1 MYQPMH
7 LRPDSL
13 DEQLARD
20 ILPVWLVCGDEPLLV
35 MECADQIRAA
45 ARRSGCAEREIL
57 HAESGF
63 DWNRLRASTDTL
75 SLFGDRRLIELRLD
89 RVPSPDGQ
97 QAIIEW
103 CARPAE
109 DTVLLVIAGGFEKKQ
124 MTAEWINA
132 LNHAGALVQVLPV
145 ERSQLPQWLH
155 KRLRARHIEADAG
168 ALAMLADRVEGNLLA
183 AQQEIDRLALLL
195 GKGSI
200 NAEQVAAVVA
210 DNARHDCESAL
221 NAALAGDAARTLRI
235 LENLREEGEST
246 VPLLWLIQRDVRW
259 LLLAAEMVAVGRGE
273 KDALQAA
280 GVWGNRQTILMP
292 ALRRL
297 RVAAL
302 RALLADCAKGEK
314 TNKGQAPGSAW
325 NAMATLLLRIAGK
338 KAPVGTGRE
347 IV

>member
-1 MYQPMH
+1 MH

-13 DEQLARD
+13 DAQLERGV
-20 ILPVWLVCGDEPLLV
+20 LPVWLVCGDEPLLA
-35 MECADQIRAA
+35 MECADRIRAA
-45 ARRSGCAEREIL
+45 ARRSGCTEREIF

-63 DWNRLRASTDTL
+63 DWNCLRESAATL

-97 QAIIEW
+97 QAIIAW
-103 CARPAE
+103 CSRPAE
-109 DTVLLVIAGGFEKKQ
+109 DTVLLVTAGGFEKKQ
-124 MTAEWINA
+124 MTAEWISA
-132 LNHAGALVQVLPV
+132 ISDAGALVQVMPV
-145 ERSQLPQWLH
+145 ERPQLTQWLRQ
-155 KRLRARHIEADAG
+155 RLAVHQIEATTD
-168 ALAMLADRVEGNLLA
+168 ALALLADRVEGNLLA

-195 GKGSI
+195 GKGPVS
-200 NAEQVAAVVA
+200 AEQVAAVVA
-210 DNARHDCESAL
+210 DNARHDPESAL
-221 NAALAGDAARTLRI
+221 NAALGGDAARTLRI

-259 LLLAAEMVAVGRGE
+259 LLLAAELVAAGRGE

-280 GVWGNRQTILMP
+280 GVWGNRQMILMP

-325 NAMATLLLRIAGK
+325 DAMATLLLRIAGK